1 MSVNS
6 LNSSCKYPPV
16 KEHDHVYIDIL
27 QTYELQF
34 IAVLMRPI
42 ISESFRAENET
53 IHQEGMYS

>member
-16 KEHDHVYIDIL
+16 KEHDHADIDIL

-34 IAVLMRPI
+34 IAVPMSPV
-42 ISESFRAENET
+42 ISESLER
-53 IHQEGMYS
+53 SK